1 MRPHGVGVSV
11 NRHSPRA
18 QAVCDRCG
26 RWWNRYK
33 LQFQTEWYGA
43 RVQNTNFLVC
53 DPCLDELQ
61 EQLRV
66 IVLPADPT
74 PIGNPR
80 PERYTVDN
88 NPISPLGI
96 SVGNLSQAAGLNSAF
111 DSNANKPMFLSA
123 CRYLSVNGALANSV
137 GRNWN
142 GLSPNNQG
150 IIAGS
155 FSAWAPNN
163 AKFFGGGVQAYAFQ
177 GSNDN
182 STWTSIITGT
192 TVGTVG
198 ETLTVTLASAAVYYL
213 YHRLAF
219 TGDGINSVSV
229 AQLQINSLSAP

>member
-1 MRPHGVGVSV
+1 MRPHGRASA

-18 QAVCDRCG
+18 WGVCDDCG
-26 RWWNRYK
+26 FLYNK
-33 LQFQTEWYGA
+33 HELQWQYEWYGA
-43 RVQNTNFLVC
+43 RTQNTNFLKC
-53 DPCLDELQ
+53 DKCLDELQ

-74 PIGNPR
+74 PIVNPR
-80 PERYTVDN
+80 PEQYTVDN

-96 SVGNLSQAAGLNSAF
+96 SVGNLSQAAGLNAAF
-111 DSNANKPMFLSA
+111 DSNTNKPMFLSA

-182 STWTSIITGT
+182 STWTSITTGN

-198 ETLTVTLASAAVYYL
+198 ETLTVTLSSAVYYL

-229 AQLQINSLSAP
+229 AQLQINSLSPP